1 MSRSPTDNRFDCL
14 ALKWDV
20 QSRVHEEIKDL
31 SPEEQIAYFRRRA
44 AWFTSRRKSAA
55 ATRPQTARAEP

>member
-1 MSRSPTDNRFDCL
+1 MSSSPTDNRFDCL
-14 ALKWDV
+14 AFKWDV
-20 QSRVHEEIKDL
+20 QSRIYEEIKDL

-44 AWFTSRRKSAA
+44 AWFTSRREPAA

>member
-44 AWFTSRRKSAA
+44 AWFTSRREPAA